1 MNFFRFL
8 PKRLKRRASRFRP
21 KSFPDHYAYAAFFDV
36 RSKLF
41 AGDDMMIL
49 EYPDQATQE
58 LLFQRAVEKFDLA
71 GKRIIDLGCG
81 LGYLK
86 GYLDKKVPN
95 YRSYLGVDLSE
106 EMVRGAR
113 KRFGESERAR
123 FVRRDI
129 LAEPFSENEFDVG
142 FLISVFGYRI
152 GPDPE
157 RYMKTLLREFFRIN
171 RVGIAFTHLAPGRR
185 ADPTDFTYPPEAL
198 VAWCQR
204 ELSEK
209 VVLDDW
215 GGVSY
220 VIAVYKESGNP
231 K

>member
-1 MNFFRFL
+1 MNLFRYL
-8 PKRLKRRASRFRP
+8 PERLRRRASRFRP

-36 RSKLF
+36 RAKLF

-49 EYPDQATQE
+49 EYPDRTTQE
-58 LLFQRAVEKFDLA
+58 LLFRRAVEKFDLTD
-71 GKRIIDLGCG
+71 KKVIDLGCG

-86 GYLDKKVPN
+86 KYLDEHAPG

-106 EMVRGAR
+106 EMIKGAQE
-113 KRFGESERAR
+113 RFGRSEKAA
-123 FVRRDI
+123 FIRRDI
-129 LAEPFSENEFDVG
+129 LAEPFGENEFDVG
-142 FLISVFGYRI
+142 FLISVLGYRI

-157 RYMKTLLREFFRIN
+157 EYMKRLLREFFRIN

-185 ADPTDFTYPPEAL
+185 RDPTDFTYPPEEMAS
-198 VAWCQR
+198 WCR
-204 ELSEK
+204 KELSEK

-220 VIAVYKESGNP
+220 VVAVYK
-231 K
+231 

>member
-1 MNFFRFL
+1 MSLFRFL
-8 PKRLKRRASRFRP
+8 PERLRRRASRFRP

-36 RSKLF
+36 RAKLF

-49 EYPDQATQE
+49 EYPDRATQE
-58 LLFQRAVEKFDLA
+58 LLFRHAVEKFDLT
-71 GKRIIDLGCG
+71 GKKVIDLGCG

-86 GYLDKKVPN
+86 KYLDEHAPE

-106 EMVRGAR
+106 EMVKGAQ
-113 KRFGESERAR
+113 KRFGRSEKAS

-129 LAEPFSENEFDVG
+129 LAEPFEENEFDVG
-142 FLISVFGYRI
+142 FLISVLGYRV
-152 GPDPE
+152 GEDPE
-157 RYMKTLLREFFRIN
+157 GYMKRLLREFFRIN

-185 ADPTDFTYPPEAL
+185 RDPTDFTYPPEELA
-198 VAWCQR
+198 AWCR
-204 ELSEK
+204 KELSEK

-220 VIAVYKESGNP
+220 VVAVYK
-231 K
+231 